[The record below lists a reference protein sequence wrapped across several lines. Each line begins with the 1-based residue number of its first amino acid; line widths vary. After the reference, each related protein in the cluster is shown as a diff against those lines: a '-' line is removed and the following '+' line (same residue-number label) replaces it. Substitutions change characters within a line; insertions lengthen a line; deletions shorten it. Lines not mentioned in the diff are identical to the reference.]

1 MGWLVAA
8 IIKGIA
14 SFLAAILNDKKVKDT
29 AVVIQEIEDAQ
40 RSNDVR
46 IRDLGTVA
54 ERLRRDAAAK
64 RSGVSPSNPTEP

>member
-1 MGWLVAA
+1 MSWLLELLV
-8 IIKGIA
+8 KGIA
-14 SFLAAILNDKKVKDT
+14 ALIAAILSDKKVKDT

-40 RSNDVR
+40 RKNDVA

-64 RSGVSPSNPTEP
+64 RERASSNRT